1 MHVVQAMAVIH
12 YTQSRT
18 DEYIDFFAKV
28 LFGCGGT
35 LQGNLGND
43 AETGHSY
50 SSICQLR
57 SYIWL

>member
-1 MHVVQAMAVIH
+1 MAVIH